1 MAHCPVCG
9 TEVDDD
15 PPARTEYQGT
25 TYEFCGEGCKESFED
40 DPERYT
46 WNHFGLF
53 RVWSSVAVVSDGF
66 ADDSAFRPE
75 EPRSK
80 SSGPRSMF

>member
-1 MAHCPVCG
+1 MAHCPACG

-46 WNHFGLF
+46 
-53 RVWSSVAVVSDGF
+53 
-66 ADDSAFRPE
+66 
-75 EPRSK
+75 
-80 SSGPRSMF
+80 